1 MKFSTFMSIVAVVS
15 FLFGVSFLLAP
26 VQTMSMYGTVLDVSG
41 QYIARYLGSAF
52 LGLSVMMWMT
62 KANKPKEGAMKGIV
76 LGGFFLTLTGF
87 IASVF
92 DALYGVGNS
101 LVWSTVAIYF
111 LLALG
116 FGFYQFGKSNT

>member
-1 MKFSTFMSIVAVVS
+1 
-15 FLFGVSFLLAP
+15 
-26 VQTMSMYGTVLDVSG
+26 
-41 QYIARYLGSAF
+41 
-52 LGLSVMMWMT
+52 
-62 KANKPKEGAMKGIV
+62 MKGIV

-116 FGFYQFGKSNT
+116 FGFYQFGKSNS